1 MSSGFKHEH
10 SGDLIAA
17 TLALSWRDSASPLN
31 INEVELDQ
39 ITPLLCA
46 SGAAA
51 LGWWRIRQTDLSDTA
66 SAAVL
71 HHAYRLQSLQL
82 SIHEK
87 KIEKVFQFLRNSSV
101 DVILAKGWAAAG
113 LYPDRGLRPCG
124 DIDLLCRPE
133 HFQTAQ
139 EILKETEAR
148 SFWVDLHRGFS
159 ELGPRTFDEL
169 FARARLLDLGAE
181 KIRILGPEDH
191 LALLSI
197 HLLKHGAWRP
207 LWLCD
212 IGAAIES
219 LPAGFDWDICLGPS
233 RTRARW
239 IVSSIGL
246 AHHLLGARIHS
257 LPVAKEAMNLPS
269 WLISSV
275 SKQWSHLL
283 EDRLPMRVRPLM
295 ANTLRNRRSV
305 LRGIYER
312 WPDPVTATFN
322 LKGQFNGFPRL
333 PYQLGDFLRS
343 AGDFLFHLRRKLAV
357 K

>member
-1 MSSGFKHEH
+1 MKKRS
-10 SGDLIAA
+10 
-17 TLALSWRDSASPLN
+17 LAPASLVSAILAGSWRQGRLPP
-31 INEVELDQ
+31 IGICEDQ
-39 ITPLLCA
+39 LETVMPLLFA
-46 SGAAA
+46 SGSAA
-51 LGWWRIRQTDLSDTA
+51 LAWWRLRDTDLS
-66 SAAVL
+66 SAPPVQML
-71 HHAYRLQSLQL
+71 HQAYRLQVLQ
-82 SIHEK
+82 SAAQEK
-87 KIEKVFQFLRNSSV
+87 KIEKVFRFLRNSSV

-113 LYPDRGLRPCG
+113 LYPERGLRPCG

-139 EILKETEAR
+139 EILKSTEAR
-148 SFWVDLHRGFS
+148 GFWVDLHLRFS
-159 ELGPRTFDEL
+159 ELEPRSFNEL
-169 FARARLLDLGAE
+169 FARSRLLDVGAE

-207 LWLCD
+207 VWLCD

-219 LPAGFDWDICLGPS
+219 LPTEFDWEICLGPS

-246 AHHLLGARIHS
+246 AYHLLGARIHS
-257 LPVAKEAMNLPS
+257 LPVAKEAMGLPS

-295 ANTLRNRRSV
+295 AKTLRNRRGV
-305 LRGIYER
+305 LKGICER

-322 LKGQFNGFPRL
+322 LKGQFNDFPRL

-343 AGDFLFHLRRKLAV
+343 AGDFLFNLRRKLAV